1 MPNRLEPLIIR
12 IDRRL
17 DAAAARDVAERVR
30 SAAHDRSVVIEFGPR
45 VQCELVAL
53 SLLAD
58 VMEQRGPPVLV
69 RGLSGHDMRILE
81 YLGVSFPDSPEPE
94 SLD

>member
-1 MPNRLEPLIIR
+1 MPTCLEPLIVR
-12 IDRRL
+12 IDGRL
-17 DAAAARDVAERVR
+17 DAATGRDVVEQVR
-30 SAAHDRSVVIEFGPR
+30 SAARDRSVVIEFGPR

-53 SLLAD
+53 SVLAD
-58 VMEQRGPPVLV
+58 VMEQRGFPVLI
-69 RGLSGHDMRILE
+69 RGLSGHDKRILE